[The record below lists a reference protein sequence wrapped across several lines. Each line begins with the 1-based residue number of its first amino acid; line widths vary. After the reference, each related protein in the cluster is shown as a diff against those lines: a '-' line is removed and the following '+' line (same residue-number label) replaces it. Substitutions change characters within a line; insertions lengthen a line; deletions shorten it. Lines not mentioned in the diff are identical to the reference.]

1 MQAEKNIY
9 RKRLYGEKNINKNGG
24 IILSTTNLDRMGNIA
39 REFVREHKEFI
50 VCEPSGRYLDDLEM
64 EKKAPVRMKLVE

>member
-1 MQAEKNIY
+1 M
-9 RKRLYGEKNINKNGG
+9 
-24 IILSTTNLDRMGNIA
+24 STTNLDRMGNIA

>member
-1 MQAEKNIY
+1 M
-9 RKRLYGEKNINKNGG
+9 
-24 IILSTTNLDRMGNIA
+24 TNVA
-39 REFVREHKEFI
+39 REFVKKNKEFI

>member
-9 RKRLYGEKNINKNGG
+9 RTKLYQEKNINKNGG
-24 IILSTTNLDRMGNIA
+24 IILPTTNIDRMGNIA
-39 REFVREHKEFI
+39 RDFIRENKEFI
-50 VCEPSGRYLDDLEM
+50 VCEPSGKYLDDLEM